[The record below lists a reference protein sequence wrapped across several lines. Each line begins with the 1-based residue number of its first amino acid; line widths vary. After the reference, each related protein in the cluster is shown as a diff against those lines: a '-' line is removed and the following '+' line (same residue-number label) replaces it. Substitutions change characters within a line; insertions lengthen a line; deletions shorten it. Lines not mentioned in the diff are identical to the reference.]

1 MGQGNIP
8 SQYLKFLHSF
18 IWITITVGIYDRWQL
33 EISDPLLGQ
42 TRKHLKI
49 SSIPLKSSESRE
61 FLTLPHI
68 PFWDSFFVFSCFKNL
83 RSPFASPF
91 KIFYVIISI
100 IYMISLGYKLKK
112 KRAFTHVG
120 GVTLKILGMR
130 PDVMPR
136 GQTVFSRDR
145 VVSPELKQ
153 PLDSRSLP
161 S

>member
-1 MGQGNIP
+1 
-8 SQYLKFLHSF
+8 
-18 IWITITVGIYDRWQL
+18 
-33 EISDPLLGQ
+33 
-42 TRKHLKI
+42 
-49 SSIPLKSSESRE
+49 
-61 FLTLPHI
+61 
-68 PFWDSFFVFSCFKNL
+68 
-83 RSPFASPF
+83 
-91 KIFYVIISI
+91 
-100 IYMISLGYKLKK
+100 MISLGYKLKK

-130 PDVMPR
+130 PDGMPR